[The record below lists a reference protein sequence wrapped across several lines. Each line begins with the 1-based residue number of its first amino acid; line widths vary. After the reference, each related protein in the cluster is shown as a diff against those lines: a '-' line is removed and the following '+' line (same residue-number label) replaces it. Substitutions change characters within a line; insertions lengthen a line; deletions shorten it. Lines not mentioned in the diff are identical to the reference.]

1 MGKINRIVSF
11 LLSCLILFSI
21 FIPTTVVYAETP
33 GGDAQ
38 SRQATFLNWYAKS
51 DGITL
56 EAKNLSSQDY
66 YVLAAFMSNYFR
78 PGETTLKDL
87 IEPEDKGFF
96 KDFSAAM
103 NKPGDEQLKKV
114 VKVIGEDTSAG
125 IDSGKCTLYLDNGT
139 GVVSGHFFL
148 KTIRESIDIYNL
160 ELISKKLYYK
170 ENGQTKVAFD
180 FSVPATRAAFQV
192 LAAYNQA
199 LFMEKQGIAEIGAM
213 FIDAVGNVWGAKSS
227 DSSLNMKIKEAAK
240 NNNLNGLVEQIGTQN
255 IYLILPACLNP
266 STFSGNSALKE
277 LKFPMMNRFVLG
289 NLLDMN
295 DFGTLSGDG
304 NNTGVSFQKKYVPV
318 YKLLNKRTIGD
329 FSRGSNF
336 LTIFGMQ
343 TLAPFALN
351 SEKAISNEWDTKLQ
365 DIADFAYNPYLISV
379 PKSGKDIQVQ
389 TDGRTPKFA
398 TNSYIV
404 VSPQIKAGKID
415 KDGKNVHID
424 DSTDNIALDLSE
436 PRYGANMIFSIYT
449 DDDGDGTSMTYEYDK
464 IVKPAVTDKYG
475 KVIEEAV
482 TEKRTKLKEEAV
494 TMQKELLAY
503 LYTPTVLNLNQVSM
517 SFYFNGNTKDGI
529 VGDTEDP
536 TKEFGKYIQGG
547 DIESEIAK
555 ERAASKMGMKG
566 LSLFFTYDPNY
577 QVLSDGEGENEKTYA
592 VLIADSYRPSKFTY
606 ELIQELN
613 SAGTIDS
620 IEGYK
625 AIKAKDFSSL
635 SGKVK
640 KVFENVLSDSNGFS
654 ASDWGLPSTKDSDG
668 STWKDDNGNYKFA
681 IKPEAMTN
689 AGSWS
694 SSESSGAEDSD
705 DVTLGRTLAV
715 GNKRINRKIRAD
727 NEAIEKAKTYTIDIS
742 KNSNSAE
749 NFLLSMYEYTL
760 FGPSESV
767 LEMCKVESNFVS
779 GKLWKQDDD
788 AHKYTSD
795 IKLAK
800 FANKHLVMGT
810 YFGYFIDMMGI
821 VACDDDGIDLG
832 GFKSPYLPS
841 YANSSSGDDLTIA
854 NEDAFN
860 SGVIN
865 SEDLSFEEKQKD
877 LINRIYGITNDSNN
891 DYRNNLIK
899 NIIEGFVLTVHR
911 TITGTWYSNID
922 SVSTGSGSTYQSVT
936 GYVYTP
942 TLEEL
947 SFTATLMNNYIKI
960 YIICFMIVVFMLV
973 LMVLL
978 NLRTWQQGMIIGFTM
993 SIALLFPYILISNS
1007 VNISNK
1013 ISDNIYSDRFDFWA
1027 MSQHQ
1032 QSVMSLERT
1041 VSMTE
1046 KDKLLTISNATTDS
1060 THLGDPGVKIKWMAP
1075 KKVEM
1080 FQNLYSDKS
1089 LSESFVTQM
1098 EIFKWLFSSLIYDS
1112 EFVDTDLYGSFV
1124 YRPYNNIAVEAQCY
1138 YAWGKELEKSAEYVA
1153 TSNADYNSVSY
1164 SSIPTN
1170 LHNSLNITNVLSEGK
1185 FTAGYLRFDKVGYS
1199 NTKLRYDANRLA
1211 DIQLVSALDVYG
1223 NAKSAEAIGTWGLYN
1238 NGITER
1244 FDGKSG
1250 VDGIGSNLPALDDAE
1265 AFKGKDFKNISK
1277 ALFLKNT
1284 ESPYYYFYSVLKERY
1299 QNGTENNFK
1308 NALLNPDIYRVT
1320 KTEEGYLNTTRK
1332 VNGKFRDFLDLEGLF
1347 TYVIPYMNM
1356 SNNYVIE
1363 WQKENGSEIE
1373 QYNFEYEVDEAGE
1386 KTTITD
1392 SNMTGN
1398 ADYIAAVNKKN
1409 AMNRV
1414 WNMYAPWVDSL
1425 YDLDIHNKK
1434 VTVGGRKEI
1443 VGDTLNPSSY
1453 IAVGRPMI
1461 FSEADMEVKGYRYS
1475 DLTDVEKRI
1484 QAVTENTYK
1493 DLMYLVNYYD
1503 MKDEVLI
1510 AAAAM
1515 YATFNFNAEFSEDS
1529 FLGTSVMLYPQGF
1542 ELKNFNYDAFMR
1554 LALLNS
1560 TGETVFATEDLY
1572 SRVLAKTS
1580 IFTGLLLLVCDL
1592 IACIA
1597 IPMLKFIILVGL
1609 LFLGILVCIACV
1621 VNPPE
1626 KMFEAVCKSLLLPTM
1641 LFMALNIAFSWAMSL
1656 VVGEGLTAYVGSKG
1670 INFAT
1675 NDPTITMLIMAAM
1688 GCVYVFCAFK
1698 ILKFLWSAYK
1708 QFGMSTALAA
1718 VGIVGAAITAG
1729 TSGIAKTATKAL
1741 GKGVGAGVGMAT
1753 AGKGNRLA
1761 GAFEG
1766 ARTGTRGVIDRR
1778 IQEKRMARMMG
1789 GGLPSGD
1796 GKSSSSTTNK
1806 INSLAKGKG
1815 TGSGKGKDSSS
1826 STGGNPPSELKRK
1839 LTNDTDKNATK
1850 LGRMLGGLS
1859 YAGAVVG
1866 DKARAV
1872 KSGFK
1877 KVGTVM
1883 MHPVAAGSYAKGA
1896 ITEKFKSGVNK
1907 VTNYT
1912 KKSLK
1917 TYQDE
1922 RAYNKFRNQERDK
1935 ERMSGFN
1942 KKMATGAITHAVKKG
1957 AKAVAKRSIG
1967 M

>member
-1 MGKINRIVSF
+1 MKKLNKLVSLLLSLLIIVSVF
-11 LLSCLILFSI
+11 MPS
-21 FIPTTVVYAETP
+21 TVVYA
-33 GGDAQ
+33 DNAQ
-38 SRQATFLNWYAKS
+38 TRQATFLNWYAKS

-56 EAKNLSSQDY
+56 ETKKLTSQDY
-66 YVLAAFMSNYFR
+66 YVLAAFMSNWYR

-87 IEPEDKGFF
+87 IEPGDNGFF
-96 KDFSAAM
+96 KDFSTAM
-103 NKPGDEQLKKV
+103 GKTNDAQLKSV
-114 VKVIGEDTSAG
+114 VKQIGEDTKKG
-125 IDSGKCTLYLDNGT
+125 INTGRCTLYDE
-139 GVVSGHFFL
+139 SGNIPDGFEFL
-148 KTIRESIDIYNL
+148 KCIRDSINIDTL
-160 ELISKKLYYK
+160 ALKSPSRKLNFK
-170 ENGQTKVAFD
+170 QDGATHLAFD
-180 FSVPATRAAFQV
+180 FGAPATRAAFQV
-192 LAAYNQA
+192 LAAYNQSM
-199 LFMEKQGIAEIGAM
+199 FMEKNGIDSLDVFFVDAIG
-213 FIDAVGNVWGAKSS
+213 NLWGVKSA
-227 DSSLNMKIKEAAK
+227 DLGTKIK
-240 NNNLNGLVEQIGTQN
+240 NSPNMNDIVDHVGTDKF
-255 IYLILPACLNP
+255 YLILPACLNP
-266 STFSGNSALKE
+266 STFSGSVTNTSE

-289 NLLDMN
+289 NLLDVT
-295 DFGTLSGDG
+295 DFGGLGTDTG
-304 NNTGVSFQKKYVPV
+304 NNTGITFQDSYVPL
-318 YKLLNKRTIGD
+318 YKLINQRTVGN
-329 FSRGSNF
+329 FSRGNNF
-336 LTIFGMQ
+336 LTIFGLQ
-343 TLAPFALN
+343 TLAPFAMN
-351 SEKAISNEWDTKLQ
+351 SDKALDNKWSDSDRLQ

-379 PKSGKDIQVQ
+379 NKGTK
-389 TDGRTPKFA
+389 DGRGKFA

-404 VSPQIKAGKID
+404 VSPNIEVGKID
-415 KDGKNVHID
+415 EGRNAGKNVD
-424 DSTDNIALDLSE
+424 ESNENIALDLSE
-436 PRYGANMIFSIYT
+436 PRWGANMIFSIYT
-449 DDDGDGTSMTYEYDK
+449 DGDGDGVSQIETKKVETKPAEYDK
-464 IVKPAVTDKYG
+464 DGKLVKPAEYKDVSYLSTN
-475 KVIEEAV
+475 AV
-482 TEKRTKLKEEAV
+482 TL
-494 TMQKELLAY
+494 QQQLLAY

-517 SFYFNGNTKDGI
+517 SFYFSSNSGSI
-529 VGDTEDP
+529 VGDSEDP
-536 TKEFGKYIQGG
+536 TKEFAEYLYND
-547 DIESEIAK
+547 DIADDAAK
-555 ERAASKMGMKG
+555 SMAASTMGMKG
-566 LSLFFTYDPNY
+566 MSLFFTYDPNY
-577 QVLSDGEGENEKTYA
+577 QVLDDGSGQDTYA
-592 VLIADSYRPSKFTY
+592 VLIADEYRPSKFTFR
-606 ELIQELN
+606 LAQELQ
-613 SAGTIDS
+613 SAGSIDNV
-620 IEGYK
+620 EVYK
-625 AIKAKDFSSL
+625 EIKGKKLDKLTGVAKT
-635 SGKVK
+635 
-640 KVFENVLSDSNGFS
+640 VLSDVINNSNTFS
-654 ASDWGLPSTKDSDG
+654 ASNWGIPSSDSKADDKF
-668 STWKDDNGNYKFA
+668 WKDGDGNYHFGIRPK
-681 IKPEAMTN
+681 AMTN
-689 AGSWS
+689 AGSYS
-694 SSESSGAEDSD
+694 SNWRD
-705 DVTLGRTLAV
+705 DVTLGRTLAP
-715 GNKRINRKIRAD
+715 GNKKIF
-727 NEAIEKAKTYTIDIS
+727 ELIS
-742 KNSNSAE
+742 EQCEYIGDATLDLKIGTDSTKAE
-749 NFLLSMYEYTL
+749 NFALSMYEYVI
-760 FGPSESV
+760 FGPSSSV
-767 LEMCKVESNFVS
+767 LDACETESNKQS
-779 GKLWKQDDD
+779 GKLFGTDNGWD
-788 AHKYTSD
+788 SD
-795 IKLAK
+795 LKLAK

-821 VACDDDGIDLG
+821 TACDSDGLDLG
-832 GFKSPYLPS
+832 GFKSPYLPTYS
-841 YANSSSGDDLTIA
+841 NSSSGDDLSVV

-960 YIICFMIVVFMLV
+960 YIICFLIVVFMLV

-978 NLRTWQQGMIIGFTM
+978 NLRTWQQGMIIGFAM
-993 SIALLFPYILISNS
+993 SIALLFPYVLISNS
-1007 VNISNK
+1007 INISNK
-1013 ISDNIYSDRFDFWA
+1013 VSDSIYSDRFDFWA

-1032 QSVMSLERT
+1032 QSVMSLKKT

-1080 FQNLYSDKS
+1080 FQNLYSDKT

-1112 EFVDTDLYGSFV
+1112 EFVDTDVYGSYV
-1124 YRPYNNIAVEAQCY
+1124 YRAYNNIAIEAQCY
-1138 YAWGKELEKSAEYVA
+1138 YAWGQELVKSSDYTA
-1153 TSNADYNSVSY
+1153 TSSVDYNGVTY
-1164 SSIPTN
+1164 DNIPTN
-1170 LHNSLNITNVLSEGK
+1170 LNNSLTLTNPYSTGI
-1185 FTAGYLRFDKVGYS
+1185 FTAGYLRYDRDEYA
-1199 NTKLRYDANRLA
+1199 NTKLRYDALRVS
-1211 DIQLVSALDVYG
+1211 DIKTVSQHDLYG
-1223 NAKSAEAIGTWGLYN
+1223 NRSIADYVATWGLYN
-1238 NGITER
+1238 DGITQR
-1244 FDGKSG
+1244 FDGLSG
-1250 VDGIGSNLPALDDAE
+1250 VDGIGSNLPALDDE
-1265 AFKGKDFKNISK
+1265 DAFDGKDFRNISK
-1277 ALFLKNT
+1277 ALYLKNT
-1284 ESPYYYFYSVLKERY
+1284 ESPFYYFYSVLKTRY
-1299 QNGTENNFK
+1299 QGTGLFK
-1308 NALLNPDIYRVT
+1308 KALLNPDIYKVT
-1320 KTEEGYLNTTRK
+1320 KLEEGTLNLSRD
-1332 VNGKFRDFLDLEGLF
+1332 VDGKFRDFLDLEGLF
-1347 TYVIPYMNM
+1347 TYIIPYMHE
-1356 SNNYVIE
+1356 SNNYVIN
-1363 WQKENGSEIE
+1363 WQKANGSEIE

-1386 KTTITD
+1386 NTTITD
-1392 SNMTGN
+1392 SDMATN
-1398 ADYIAAVNKKN
+1398 AEYIAAVNKKN
-1409 AMNRV
+1409 SMNRV
-1414 WNMYAPWVDSL
+1414 WNMYCPWVDSL
-1425 YDLDIHNKK
+1425 YDLNIRNKK
-1434 VTVGGRKEI
+1434 VSVAGRKEI
-1443 VGDTLNPSSY
+1443 VNDTLNPSSY
-1453 IAVGRPMI
+1453 IEIGRPMI
-1461 FSEADMEVKGYRYS
+1461 FSEADMEIKGYSYGE
-1475 DLTDVEKRI
+1475 LTDVERRI

-1503 MKDEVLI
+1503 MEEDVLL

-1515 YATFNFNAEFSEDS
+1515 YATFNFNKEFSQDS

-1626 KMFEAVCKSLLLPTM
+1626 KIFEAVCKSLLLPTM
-1641 LFMALNIAFSWAMSL
+1641 LFMVLNIAFSWAMSL

-1729 TSGIAKTATKAL
+1729 TAGIAKRATKAL

-1883 MHPVAAGSYAKGA
+1883 MHPAAAGSYAKGA